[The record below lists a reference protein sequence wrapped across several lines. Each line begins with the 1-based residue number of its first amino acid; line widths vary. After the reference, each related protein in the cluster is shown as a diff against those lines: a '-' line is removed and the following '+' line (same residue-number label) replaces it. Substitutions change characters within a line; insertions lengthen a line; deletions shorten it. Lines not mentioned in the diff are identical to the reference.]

1 MPVLVNG
8 VNYSWGNISFVLF
21 GIPVIGITKI
31 NYKRSQKK
39 ENNYGWGVEPI
50 SRGYGNVEYEGDVD
64 LFIDE
69 WKRIIDASPLR
80 NPLQIPPF
88 DIPVVFAGTNV
99 LPTRD
104 VLRAVEFLEDPLQA
118 GQGDTKLIVT
128 IPLIIGSIS
137 R

>member
-8 VNYSWGNISFVLF
+8 VNYSWGNISLVLF
-21 GIPVIGITKI
+21 GVPIVGITKI

-39 ENNYGWGVEPI
+39 ENNYGHGVEPI
-50 SRGYGNVEYEGDVD
+50 SRGYGNVEYEGDID
-64 LFIDE
+64 IFLDE
-69 WKRIIDASPLR
+69 WKRIIDASPNR
-80 NPLQIPPF
+80 NPLQIAPF

-104 VLRAVEFLEDPLQA
+104 VLRAVEFMEDPLQA
-118 GQGDTKLIVT
+118 NQGDTKFIVT

>member
-21 GIPVIGITKI
+21 GIPIEGITKI
-31 NYKRSQKK
+31 DYKRSQKK

-50 SRGYGNVEYEGDVD
+50 SRGYGNVEYEGSID

-69 WKRIIDASPLR
+69 WKRIIASSPSR

-88 DIPVVFAGTNV
+88 DIPVVFGGSSV
-99 LPTRD
+99 LVTRD
-104 VLRAVEFLEDPLQA
+104 VLRAVEFMEDPLQA
-118 GQGDTKLIVT
+118 SQGDTKLIVT
-128 IPLIIGSIS
+128 IPLIIGSIT